1 MKITFHRAL
10 AEIKSTANRI
20 EKLTFSTVIYVDVYN
35 KATKLSD
42 SGRRKEDV
50 EREIKGNYDKFAAL
64 FNNLKTLKFAL
75 ARANAGITENTEL
88 STIDFAG
95 EKLTITE
102 ILALKDIMNYQ
113 HNLLDVLKNQY
124 ARATSL
130 IQKNTKMLET
140 RLDSQITNS
149 LNLDKIDNNE
159 AIIKTVTDAFWENN
173 GYELIDPLNI
183 AEMISN
189 MDKEITSIMLDIDT
203 TLSQENALRTIDVDL
218 AG

>member
-20 EKLTFSTVIYVDVYN
+20 EKLTFSTVTYVDVYN

-50 EREIKGNYDKFAAL
+50 EREIRGNYDKFAAL
-64 FNNLKTLKFAL
+64 FKNLKTLKFAL

-130 IQKNTKMLET
+130 IQKNTKTLET

>member
-20 EKLTFSTVIYVDVYN
+20 EKLTFSTVVYVDVYN

-50 EREIKGNYDKFAAL
+50 EREIMGNYDKFAAL
-64 FNNLKTLKFAL
+64 FKNLKTLKFAL

-88 STIDFAG
+88 STIDFAD

-113 HNLLDVLKNQY
+113 RNLLDVLKNQY

-130 IQKNTKMLET
+130 IQKNTKTLEA

>member
-50 EREIKGNYDKFAAL
+50 EREIRSNYDKFAAL
-64 FNNLKTLKFAL
+64 FKNLKTLKFAL

>member
-1 MKITFHRAL
+1 MFK
-10 AEIKSTANRI
+10 
-20 EKLTFSTVIYVDVYN
+20 
-35 KATKLSD
+35 
-42 SGRRKEDV
+42 
-50 EREIKGNYDKFAAL
+50 
-64 FNNLKTLKFAL
+64 NLKTLKFAL

-88 STIDFAG
+88 STIVFAG

-149 LNLDKIDNNE
+149 LNLDKIDTNE